1 VKRFRAG
8 ISAVIT
14 LAVLFA
20 PAESAIWADTG
31 HSTCAVQQHVCGA
44 IPHIAECCCRHS
56 GRASEQNGSVPSTH
70 RVDMRAALSLGEWAA
85 LPDATAEAI
94 PDHAVRIPRGA
105 PDLVVL
111 FSNLRI

>member
-1 VKRFRAG
+1 
-8 ISAVIT
+8 
-14 LAVLFA
+14 
-20 PAESAIWADTG
+20 
-31 HSTCAVQQHVCGA
+31 
-44 IPHIAECCCRHS
+44 
-56 GRASEQNGSVPSTH
+56 
-70 RVDMRAALSLGEWAA
+70 MRAALSLGEWAA